1 MKPLKDH
8 ADRQIPAVSL
18 QSQLGSLLNPKILRH
33 GQTSPLWNLSQ
44 NNLLQTYLNQ
54 NPTIRR
60 TVVAVVAGQARIDPV
75 VVLAAHRIPQ
85 RNLLPSLLTRL
96 SLMNPEMNWLLIH
109 HQLIHD
115 QPVPH
120 VTPVAG
126 TRSVVVVGIANHV
139 AHVLQ

>member
-1 MKPLKDH
+1 M
-8 ADRQIPAVSL
+8 PAVSL

-33 GQTSPLWNLSQ
+33 GQTSLLWNPSQ
-44 NNLLQTYLNQ
+44 NHLLQTFLNL
-54 NPTIRR
+54 NPTIKR

-85 RNLLPSLLTRL
+85 PNLLPSLLTRL
-96 SLMNPEMNWLLIH
+96 SLMNPEMNWLQIH
-109 HQLIHD
+109 PRLIHD

-120 VTPVAG
+120 VTRVAG
-126 TRSVVVVGIANHV
+126 TQSVVVVGIANHV